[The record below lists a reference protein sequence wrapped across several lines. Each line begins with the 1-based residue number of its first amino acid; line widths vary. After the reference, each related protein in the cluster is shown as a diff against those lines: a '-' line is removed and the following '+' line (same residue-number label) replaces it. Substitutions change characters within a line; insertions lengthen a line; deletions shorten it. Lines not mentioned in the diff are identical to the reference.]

1 MSQRKDRPMSA
12 SAFVLAL
19 CLSVTLASAATG
31 AAPAQAADE
40 QTAYGP
46 ELEGF
51 EYPWPVSYYSLTSQ
65 GKSCA
70 WPIWT

>member
-1 MSQRKDRPMSA
+1 MHA

-19 CLSVTLASAATG
+19 CLGSGLAGATAG
-31 AAPAQAADE
+31 ASPAQAADE

-51 EYPWPVSYYSLTSQ
+51 DYPWPVSYYSLTSQ
-65 GKSCA
+65 VEKLRMA
-70 WPIWT
+70 YM